1 MQSTAKSLAEFFL
14 SGKKN
19 EKQWFKVSLIPDG
32 YFFVERIDDRFVV
45 GDFYTTPEY
54 LGEVPD
60 DERQADFLAT
70 LALTIAEES
79 INECT
84 NVPN

>member
-1 MQSTAKSLAEFFL
+1 MSSTIQNLAEFFL
-14 SGKKN
+14 SAKEDQKH
-19 EKQWFKVSLIPDG
+19 WFKIDSDPQG
-32 YFFVERIDDRFVV
+32 YFFVERIDSRFVV

-70 LALTIAEES
+70 LALTIAEDT